1 MSDKFAMGLQ
11 ISAVPWS
18 VMAGGLTTTT
28 GSDNFLKSTKM
39 SILEE
44 TDE

>member
-1 MSDKFAMGLQ
+1 MSDKFTMGLQ
-11 ISAVPWS
+11 ISAVPEF
-18 VMAGGLTTTT
+18 GGLTTTI
-28 GSDNFLKSTKM
+28 GSDNFLKSIKM

>member
-1 MSDKFAMGLQ
+1 MSDKFTMGLQ
-11 ISAVPWS
+11 ISAVPEF
-18 VMAGGLTTTT
+18 GGLTTTT